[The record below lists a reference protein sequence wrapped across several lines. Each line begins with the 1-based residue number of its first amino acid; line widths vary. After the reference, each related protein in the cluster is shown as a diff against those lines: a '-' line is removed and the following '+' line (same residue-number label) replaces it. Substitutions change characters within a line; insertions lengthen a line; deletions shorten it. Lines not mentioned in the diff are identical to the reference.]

1 MSCMISIVHG
11 ICQTFMF
18 RRFPEIW
25 KIKAHRSQ
33 ISDFPE
39 TAIIYDTRKAFTKLN
54 FTQSVTNPW
63 IQSSPGPKSWG
74 PRSAEGPEDHEL
86 KTEDHEMFTHINV
99 NKCGHGHG

>member
-1 MSCMISIVHG
+1 MYDFDCAWNLSNIYLSA
-11 ICQTFMF
+11 
-18 RRFPEIW
+18 FPRNMET
-25 KIKAHRSQ
+25 KSTQ
-33 ISDFPE
+33 ISE

-86 KTEDHEMFTHINV
+86 KTEDHEMFIHINV
-99 NKCGHGHG
+99 NNCGHGHG